1 MVSST
6 STGNTWIAKNA
17 PAPFVMNSSNNLGVA
32 TQPLVLK
39 RVDEGPKILQH
50 IQFKFQFDD
59 EGNIVFVDL

>member
-1 MVSST
+1 
-6 STGNTWIAKNA
+6 
-17 PAPFVMNSSNNLGVA
+17 MNSSNNLGVA